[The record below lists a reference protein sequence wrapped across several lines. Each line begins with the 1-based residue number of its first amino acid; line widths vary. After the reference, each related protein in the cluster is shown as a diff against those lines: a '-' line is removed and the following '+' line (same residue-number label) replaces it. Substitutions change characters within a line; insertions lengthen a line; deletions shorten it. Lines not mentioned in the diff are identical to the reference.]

1 MTKPAA
7 MIGERYRRALVDAA
21 QWHEQQVRKGTNIS
35 YVSHLLAVSAGVMED
50 GGDEDECIAAL
61 LHDAV
66 EDCNISRKT
75 IADRFGER
83 VAAIV
88 MACTDDAGGDA
99 VHKAPWWPRKVH
111 HIEHISR
118 FAANG
123 DLGVI
128 RVTAAD
134 KLSNLRSTL
143 DDPQDSVFSIFKAGL
158 GGFLWYHETFCRV
171 LVDALRDAP
180 ASADTSGSTRP
191 SILAVRLDRALGELG
206 ALTDRYRERYAPAIA
221 EMLGELPGDPAVAP
235 LGGHD
240 PLPWFVLDV
249 AHRARGDAAW
259 REHLPA
265 ARAGW
270 FAQPL

>member
-1 MTKPAA
+1 MTESRPV
-7 MIGERYRRALVDAA
+7 IGERYRRALVDAA
-21 QWHEQQVRKGTNIS
+21 QWHEQQVRKGTNIA
-35 YVSHLLAVSAGVMED
+35 YVSHLLTVSAGVMED

-66 EDCNISRKT
+66 EDCGVTPET
-75 IADRFGER
+75 IAGRFGER

-134 KLSNLRSTL
+134 KLANLRSTL
-143 DDPQDSVFSIFKAGL
+143 DDPQESVFSIFKAGL
-158 GGFLWYHETFCRV
+158 GGFLWYHDTFCRV
-171 LVDALRDAP
+171 LVDALRVA
-180 ASADTSGSTRP
+180 AGSGNTSGSARP
-191 SILAVRLDRALGELG
+191 SILAARLERALGELG
-206 ALTDRYRERYAPAIA
+206 VLTDRYRARYAPAIA
-221 EMLGELPGDPAVAP
+221 EMLTELPGDPSIAP

-259 REHLPA
+259 REHLAA